1 MNSDVKDNGG
11 LALLGGKKAVRA
23 EQKDIF
29 AWPIFT
35 AEHEKAL
42 LKVLRSGNISGIDVT
57 KEFEEKYACLLG
69 RKYALTAPNG
79 TASILEAMYGLGVGV
94 GDEVIAPSITFWAS
108 IVQAYN
114 LGATPVFADIDPE
127 TLCID
132 PADIEKRITER
143 TKAIVAVHYSGM
155 PADMNAI
162 INIAKKHNLKIL
174 EDCSHAHGGL
184 YKGRKIGTFGDASV
198 FSLMSGKSFP
208 VGEGG
213 IFFTDD
219 REVYERAILFGHY
232 IRHNEIELES
242 YKPFV
247 GLPCGG
253 FKNRLNQLCSAL
265 GLVELDAYP
274 AKMAEID
281 RAMNYFCD
289 GLEGLA
295 SVKIIRPEK
304 NSGTTKGGWY
314 YPVFGYAG
322 DELDGL
328 SLERF
333 ARAVRAEGSVCSP
346 GFTKPL
352 HLHPLFTEMDVYGHG
367 RATRTANIDE
377 NVDTKHYFEALPVSE
392 NINSHTFVVPWFKKY
407 YPEIIDEHVEAYRK
421 VVENYRLLLADD
433 NEQGGGRTTI
443 GYTSFFREQDSD

>member
-1 MNSDVKDNGG
+1 M

-29 AWPIFT
+29 TWPIFT
-35 AEHEKAL
+35 AKHEKAM

-57 KEFEEKYACLLG
+57 KEFEKKYARLLE

-79 TASILEAMYGLGVGV
+79 TASILEAMYGLGIGV

-108 IVQAYN
+108 VVQAYN

-143 TKAIVAVHYSGM
+143 TKAVVVVHYSGM
-155 PADMNAI
+155 PADMDAI

-208 VGEGG
+208 IGEGG

-219 REVYERAILFGHY
+219 RDIYERVLLFGHY
-232 IRHNEIELES
+232 IRHNEIELKTN
-242 YKPFV
+242 KPFA

-253 FKNRLNQLCSAL
+253 CKNRLNQLCSAL
-265 GLVELDAYP
+265 GLVELDVYP
-274 AKMAEID
+274 KKIAEID
-281 RAMNYFCD
+281 KAMNYFCD
-289 GLEGLA
+289 ALDEVSG
-295 SVKIIRPEK
+295 VKPVRPAK
-304 NSGTTKGGWY
+304 NSNSTKAGWY
-314 YPVFGYAG
+314 YPVFRYAG
-322 DELDGL
+322 DELGGL
-328 SLERF
+328 SLKRF
-333 ARAVRAEGSVCSP
+333 AQAVRAEGSVCNP

-352 HLHPLFTEMDVYGHG
+352 HLHPLFTKMDVYGHG
-367 RATRTANIDE
+367 KPTRTANID
-377 NVDTKHYFEALPVSE
+377 NKVDSKHYFASLPVSE
-392 NINSHTFVVPWFKKY
+392 SINSYTFVVPWFKKY
-407 YPEIIDEHVEAYRK
+407 YSNIIDEHINAYKK
-421 VVENYRLLLADD
+421 VAENYKLLLADD
-433 NEQGGGRTTI
+433 NKQDESGDTV
-443 GYTSFFREQDSD
+443 GYTSFFREHADD